1 MTNGRRIYAVLV
13 AAAVAATAMAA
24 WQPQWGGGVTQT
36 ADLPYLAVG
45 LATTVA
51 VAVGAHG
58 ARGRAR
64 LVWGA
69 LAIGMGLTSGADIA
83 YVVVTAHDPTL
94 VVSPLDVVYLSSYV
108 FFGAGLWILARARS
122 ASIAARASLDGLA
135 LAAGLG
141 LLVWEAVI
149 VAPGGFDETTGWLQA
164 FVLGA
169 YPLLDLLLF
178 AGMVTVLL
186 SSRRREPALWGL
198 VVFVGLFLV
207 SDLAFAVVSVSHEA
221 MARWADVGFA
231 LSFVALGLAALDRSA
246 TTIAD
251 PVPAEAPGLGRF
263 LILGLSMAAPGI
275 TAAVAVTVTGGVTTL
290 VLVAT
295 TTGIAAVLT
304 VRVAWTMRAEAEAR
318 HDAET
323 SEARLTVQMMVDG
336 LTCLPNRTALLD
348 RLAELFEHHPPA
360 LLFVDLD
367 HFKVVNDSAGHTVG
381 DEVLVQAAQ
390 RIVDNVGPH
399 DEVFRLAGDEFIVLC
414 PDGAAAAAGRTATT
428 IVDAFG
434 APFVTGALEWFVGA
448 SVGIAVGT
456 EADAP
461 DPERLLRDA
470 DLAMYEA
477 KRAGRRSVRHFDAAV
492 RARFEHRQELETSIR
507 HAVRHGEIE
516 PAFQP
521 VVNLVDGEIAGF
533 EALAR
538 WNRAP
543 TCSVTAEEFIDV
555 AEDSG
560 VIAEIDGFVL
570 LRACHFI
577 REWNARRPDRAP
589 AWLSVN
595 LSAEDLA
602 AGDLVTRIR
611 DAVASTGVDPGWL
624 ILELTE
630 SALAVDPELVTRRMA
645 AVRELGV
652 GLAIDDFGTGSASL
666 AQLLRFPVD
675 LLKIDR
681 VFVDTLGQEGFDRSV
696 AAAALRVATT
706 IGIPAVAQGIETAEQ
721 ARLLTRLGFVLGQG
735 FHLGRPVSAVEAL
748 RLQVP
753 LAEQPVATTPTTV
766 G

>member
-1 MTNGRRIYAVLV
+1 MLV
-13 AAAVAATAMAA
+13 AVAVAATATAA
-24 WQPQWGGGVTQT
+24 WHPEWGGGITQT
-36 ADLPYLAVG
+36 TDLPYLVVG
-45 LATTVA
+45 LATTGAA
-51 VAVGAHG
+51 VVGAHR

-64 LVWGA
+64 WVWTL

-83 YVVVTAHDPTL
+83 YVVVTAHDPGL
-94 VVSPLDVVYLSSYV
+94 VVSALDVVYLSSYV
-108 FFGAGLWILARARS
+108 FFGSGLWVLAHARS
-122 ASIAARASLDGLA
+122 ASIAARATLDGLA

-149 VAPGGFDETTGWLQA
+149 VAPGQLDETTGVLQA
-164 FVLGA
+164 VVLGA

-198 VVFVGLFLV
+198 VVFVGLFLA
-207 SDLAFAVVSVSHEA
+207 SDLAFAVVSASGET

-231 LSFVALGLAALDRSA
+231 LSFAALGLAALDRSA
-246 TTIAD
+246 TTITD

-263 LILGLSMAAPGI
+263 LVLGLSMAAPGI

-295 TTGIAAVLT
+295 TTVIAAVLT
-304 VRVAWTMRAEAEAR
+304 IRVAWTMRAEAEAR
-318 HDAET
+318 HDAEA
-323 SEARLTVQMMVDG
+323 SEARLAIQMRVDG
-336 LTCLPNRTALLD
+336 LTGLPNRTALLD
-348 RLAELFEHHPPA
+348 RLADLFDHHPPA

-381 DEVLVQAAQ
+381 DQVLEQAAR
-390 RIVDNVGPH
+390 RIVDIVGPL

-414 PDGAAAAAGRTATT
+414 PDGATAAAEQTAAA

-434 APFVTGALEWFVGA
+434 APFLTGGLEWFVGA

-456 EADAP
+456 DADADDP
-461 DPERLLRDA
+461 DRLLRDA

-477 KRAGRRSVRHFDAAV
+477 KRAGRRSVQRFDAKV
-492 RARFEHRQELETSIR
+492 RARFEQRQALETSIR
-507 HAVRHGEIE
+507 HAVEHGEIE

-521 VVNLVDGEIAGF
+521 VVNLLDGEIAGF

-538 WNRAP
+538 WRRGASG
-543 TCSVTAEEFIDV
+543 SVSAEDFIDAAEEI
-555 AEDSG
+555 G
-560 VIAEIDGFVL
+560 VIAEIDGFML

-577 REWNARRPDRAP
+577 REWNERRPDRAP

-595 LSAEDLA
+595 LSAQDLA
-602 AGDLVTRIR
+602 AGDLVTRIG
-611 DAVASTGVDPGWL
+611 DAVAATGVDPGWL

-630 SALAVDPELVTRRMA
+630 SALAVDPDLVTRRMG

-681 VFVDTLGQEGFDRSV
+681 VFVDTLGREGFDRSV

-706 IGIPAVAQGIETAEQ
+706 IGVPAVAQGIETPEQ
-721 ARLLTRLGFVLGQG
+721 AELLTRLGFVLGQG
-735 FHLGRPVSAVEAL
+735 FHLGRPVGATEAL

-753 LAEQPVATTPTTV
+753 RAVEAVATTPATV